1 MIQKGSLW
9 KRKSIIEGE
18 KKVNLEATVADLIS
32 SVNWLALKA
41 NSSVEEVLS
50 HT

>member
-1 MIQKGSLW
+1 MEEKIDNL
-9 KRKSIIEGE
+9 RR
-18 KKVNLEATVADLIS
+18 KKVNLEATVADLTS